1 MLIFSL
7 MSPETNEM
15 SDFDSRREQLR
26 RSQMIAQRREL
37 LRLHPELHRTLDL
50 EKLRQVVDFDEIRVA
65 AGSSVARNEAI
76 EGSDIDGAMVI
87 TRRPVKLISRLR
99 FVRELRLQSFR
110 AADISELQAAA
121 RRYERKSSSRPDD
134 SWFLS
139 EEHRELF
146 RQKEEAEA
154 TLVRFYSRR
163 QIQTHLKNK
172 DFPGSG
178 DLVYRTGAVIK

>member
-87 TRRPVKLISRLR
+87 TRRPVKLRS
-99 FVRELRLQSFR
+99 EEHT
-110 AADISELQAAA
+110 SELQ
-121 RRYERKSSSRPDD
+121 SQSN
-134 SWFLS
+134 
-139 EEHRELF
+139 
-146 RQKEEAEA
+146 
-154 TLVRFYSRR
+154 LV
-163 QIQTHLKNK
+163 
-172 DFPGSG
+172 
-178 DLVYRTGAVIK
+178 

>member
-1 MLIFSL
+1 
-7 MSPETNEM
+7 
-15 SDFDSRREQLR
+15 
-26 RSQMIAQRREL
+26 
-37 LRLHPELHRTLDL
+37 
-50 EKLRQVVDFDEIRVA
+50 
-65 AGSSVARNEAI
+65 
-76 EGSDIDGAMVI
+76 
-87 TRRPVKLISRLR
+87 VKLISRLR